1 MPLSH
6 HTDLAAVRARSRTD
20 VTFDHGTIA
29 LLHHHGTELAAFAS
43 RWLITA
49 RARPFR
55 EDPLERFPK
64 LSVEDA
70 VDYRVE
76 GRVTVAEPRE
86 DLQRKRLLARRNL
99 AQREDSHILSN
110 LFAEDSWQ

>member
-1 MPLSH
+1 MTLSH

-20 VTFDHGTIA
+20 VALDHGTVA
-29 LLHHHGTELAAFAS
+29 LLHHHGAELAALAD
-43 RWLITA
+43 RWLIAT
-49 RARPFR
+49 RARSFR
-55 EDPLERFPK
+55 EDPLERLPE

-86 DLQRKRLLARRNL
+86 DLCAREKGIEKL
-99 AQREDSHILSN
+99 I
-110 LFAEDSWQ
+110 

>member
-20 VTFDHGTIA
+20 VAFDHGTIA
-29 LLHHHGTELAAFAS
+29 LLHHHGAKFAALAD
-43 RWLITA
+43 RRLITA

-55 EDPLERFPK
+55 EDPLERLPELGIK
-64 LSVEDA
+64 DA

-86 DLQRKRLLARRNL
+86 DLKRKRLLARVSKSYASINPT
-99 AQREDSHILSN
+99 
-110 LFAEDSWQ
+110 